1 MQQGKGNAED
11 WTWSFFDAAGQKKHH
26 LSRELFL
33 NQVSKEATWIITENG
48 RRVTDNSYE
57 T

>member
-1 MQQGKGNAED
+1 MQQGKGNTED
-11 WTWSFFDAAGQKKHH
+11 WTWSFFDAAGQEKHH